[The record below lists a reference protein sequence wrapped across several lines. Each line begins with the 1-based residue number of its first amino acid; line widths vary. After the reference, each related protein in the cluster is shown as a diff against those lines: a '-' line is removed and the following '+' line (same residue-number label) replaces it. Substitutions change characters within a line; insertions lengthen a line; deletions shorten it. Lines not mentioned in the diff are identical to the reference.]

1 MSYMKKDI
9 KEILKRRNKIEI
21 QQNIFNLKVKCLISH
36 NKEIL
41 RFNFRYNF
49 YYNDLNNLYKWNW
62 IYIHICI
69 YKYIKG

>member
-1 MSYMKKDI
+1 MKKNI

-21 QQNIFNLKVKCLISH
+21 QHNIFNLKVKCLISH

-49 YYNDLNNLYKWNW
+49 YYNDLNNMHK
-62 IYIHICI
+62 
-69 YKYIKG
+69 